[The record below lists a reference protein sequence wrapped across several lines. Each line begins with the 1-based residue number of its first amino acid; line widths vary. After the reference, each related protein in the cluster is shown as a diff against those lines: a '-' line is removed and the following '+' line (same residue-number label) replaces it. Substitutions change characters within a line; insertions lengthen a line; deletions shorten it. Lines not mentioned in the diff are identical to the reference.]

1 MAVSIAVLGI
11 AAAPPAPAAAATSA
25 GQMIAN
31 RALAQPANWND
42 IHGYIGNWCADFA
55 AWVWETSGANIVIAD
70 HELTAWA
77 YSFDTYGT
85 THGTTSSTPA
95 IGDAVV
101 FDNCGYVSG
110 CDQSSDPDSLSTIE
124 HVGIVV
130 AVKNN
135 GATIETVEGNLV
147 TDNTTSVV
155 GQAQYYGA
163 PHSGPLAH
171 SSTNTLYPGTW
182 QVREYVAP
190 APGPTPTPKP
200 TAAPVSVTCASHC
213 FALISQGLTA
223 TYPFG
228 GFTLENLSSATAT
241 LVMSSGTTAGAG
253 GTINNELRVYTP
265 RHSGSATAEWLEAG
279 IELGVDP
286 TSGKNNTTP
295 IIFWERH
302 WWTGT
307 TVADL
312 YYEGPAASTGS
323 SYTFTIK
330 WNPSYPAGVGSWEVW
345 YRVNGGALTQLIT
358 GLQSQ
363 EPPSTSGSGQAVM
376 AGAETWKTTDHA
388 HGTVSSVSDTQ
399 ASTSYPYF
407 TGARFQS
414 SNFTTYSTSSTSLS
428 FGS

>member
-1 MAVSIAVLGI
+1 
-11 AAAPPAPAAAATSA
+11 
-25 GQMIAN
+25 
-31 RALAQPANWND
+31 
-42 IHGYIGNWCADFA
+42 
-55 AWVWETSGANIVIAD
+55 
-70 HELTAWA
+70 
-77 YSFDTYGT
+77 
-85 THGTTSSTPA
+85 
-95 IGDAVV
+95 
-101 FDNCGYVSG
+101 
-110 CDQSSDPDSLSTIE
+110 
-124 HVGIVV
+124 
-130 AVKNN
+130 
-135 GATIETVEGNLV
+135 
-147 TDNTTSVV
+147 
-155 GQAQYYGA
+155 
-163 PHSGPLAH
+163 
-171 SSTNTLYPGTW
+171 
-182 QVREYVAP
+182 
-190 APGPTPTPKP
+190 
-200 TAAPVSVTCASHC
+200 
-213 FALISQGLTA
+213 
-223 TYPFG
+223 
-228 GFTLENLSSATAT
+228 
-241 LVMSSGTTAGAG
+241 MSSGTTAGAG